1 MPHCILRQATMTDND
16 LKTKGILSV
25 LSMFRPL
32 FLALCFSL
40 AFSPSAQAAT
50 KASQAQVGIA
60 AVVNEDIIT
69 YSDIENRLKLYLL
82 GAPSQPPEE
91 VRQRMVEQVFM
102 RLVDESLQMQEAK
115 NLGITVDASE
125 MEHALGT
132 VAGQNNTTA
141 EIFKERLKAAGVAPS
156 TIEDQIRAELAW
168 TQVVRRRLRPQITI
182 SEGEIDTELTRMERS
197 SGKTEYRVAEIFIS
211 FDGPASEKNAREKA
225 EAIAEEIRKGKPFSM
240 LAREYSEA
248 PGAATGGDLGWI
260 EEGVLDSRLENAL
273 QAQRPGQLSAPIR
286 ADNGFHL
293 LFLRDKRQQNFIATT
308 TPPPAAVEKKESP
321 AKADTKTA
329 NRPALV
335 TTTDA
340 PPDLPTTTRMAES
353 LRLKQIVLP
362 IAPNEAEVLIQTKLS
377 RAESLR
383 REITS
388 CASMDR
394 AMDSFNTEGTGDL
407 GDVALSALPAA
418 MQTALHGLPPETLS
432 PPVRNDKAV
441 TLLMICDSA
450 AIREAAKTLP
460 IVNEAETPATDVT
473 AADNNTGP
481 TMPAGAPMTAAEL
494 QREEVAN
501 RLGMQRLEQMAE
513 RYLRDLR
520 ATAYIDRRF

>member
-1 MPHCILRQATMTDND
+1 
-16 LKTKGILSV
+16 
-25 LSMFRPL
+25 MFRPL
-32 FLALCFSL
+32 FLTLCLCLAPSL
-40 AFSPSAQAAT
+40 AAQAAT

-82 GAPSQPPEE
+82 GAPANPPEE
-91 VRQRMVEQVFM
+91 VRKRMVEQTFM

-115 NLGITVDASE
+115 SLGITVAPSE

-132 VAGQNNTTA
+132 VAGQNNTTS
-141 EIFKERLKAAGVAPS
+141 EIFKERLRAAGVSPS
-156 TIEDQIRAELAW
+156 TIEDQIRAEIAW
-168 TQVVRRRLRPQITI
+168 SQVVRRKLRPQITI
-182 SEGEIDTELTRMERS
+182 SEGEIDTELTRMERG

-211 FDGPASEKNAREKA
+211 FDGPATEKNAFEKA
-225 EAIAEEIRKGKPFSM
+225 QAIAKEIGKGTPFSM
-240 LAREYSEA
+240 LARQHSEA

-260 EEGVLDSRLENAL
+260 EEGVLDSRLEDSL
-273 QAQRPGQLSAPIR
+273 KTLRPGQLSEPIR

-293 LFLRDKRQQNFIATT
+293 LFLRDKRQKSFIAATAPT
-308 TPPPAAVEKKESP
+308 APVTAEV
-321 AKADTKTA
+321 KAEETKTES
-329 NRPALV
+329 RPALV

-340 PPDLPTTTRMAES
+340 PPELPAAAPAPQS

-362 IAPNEAEVLIQTKLS
+362 ILPNEAEVLVQTKLS

-383 REITS
+383 REIVS
-388 CASMDR
+388 CAK
-394 AMDSFNTEGTGDL
+394 MDSAMQSFNAEGTGDL
-407 GDVALSALPAA
+407 GEVTIGELPQA
-418 MQTALHGLPPETLS
+418 MQNTLRDLPPETLS
-432 PPVRNDKAV
+432 LPVRSDKAI
-441 TLLMICDSA
+441 TLLMICDPA
-450 AIREAAKTLP
+450 GLRQAEQALP
-460 IVNEAETPATDVT
+460 IVNDAETPAAETT
-473 AADNNTGP
+473 AADSNNAGP
-481 TMPAGAPMTAAEL
+481 TMPAGAPLTAAEQ